1 MGFIK
6 FIGLL
11 MIGTAF
17 GLTSGLTLV
26 IPAAQ
31 AQSFSASYKFLKSIK
46 EVNYREIKIAVEKG
60 VNVNTRDYDDKTTPL
75 IIATRMKEGPLVQYL
90 LKNGGK
96 PDLYGKDG
104 RTPLV
109 IAAANGDRTIVA
121 LLIKFK
127 GDLDLADK
135 NGTTPLIAAVLA
147 RKDQVVKLLLEQGA
161 DHTLEDYSGRSPL
174 QHALDNRRRHTVK
187 LLKEAGATF

>member
-1 MGFIK
+1 MGTIK

-11 MIGTAF
+11 MIGIVF
-17 GLTSGLTLV
+17 SLTSGMTV
-26 IPAAQ
+26 GIPAAQ

-46 EVNYREIKIAVEKG
+46 EVNYREIKIAIEKG
-60 VNVNTRDYDDKTTPL
+60 VNVNTRGYDDKSTPL
-75 IIATRMKEGPLVQYL
+75 ILATRMKEGPLAQYL
-90 LKNGGK
+90 LKSGAK
-96 PDLYGKDG
+96 PNLSGNDG

-109 IAAANGDRTIVA
+109 IAAGNGDRTIVA
-121 LLIKFK
+121 LLIKFEA
-127 GDLDLADK
+127 DLDMADK

-147 RKDQVVKLLLEQGA
+147 RKDQIVKLLLEQGA

-174 QHALDNRRRHTVK
+174 QHALDNRRRRAEK